1 MSLPSIL
8 NKLKNVNNSNLVSV
22 YIPSA
27 EKVMSFTPLS
37 IKQQKDLIKSSMDG
51 NLAGITFS
59 NIINQIV
66 LDNSVEKYKFLVT
79 DRYPVIV
86 ALRKQSF
93 GGIFTFK
100 DDEKSIDFDL
110 EVILNKE
117 LLLSEPN
124 SVEIVLDK
132 TELKAKVEII
142 SVEDDIKLNNFQIDK
157 LKKSKENEDISET
170 VGSLFIYEIV
180 KFVTKIVI
188 GDDEIDLYSLPIKDR
203 VSVVE
208 SLPVTLNNEILSY
221 IQSLRKSENEYITI
235 NGEVLPLDPRFF
247 SKE

>member
-27 EKVMSFTPLS
+27 GKEMSFTPLS

-79 DRYPVIV
+79 DRFPIII
-86 ALRKQSF
+86 ALRKQAFGEIFSLKDDDKTVSF
-93 GGIFTFK
+93 DLKEVLNKKLIFT
-100 DDEKSIDFDL
+100 
-110 EVILNKE
+110 
-117 LLLSEPN
+117 EPV
-124 SVEIVLDK
+124 SVEILLAK
-132 TELKAKVEII
+132 TDLKAKVEILSI
-142 SVEDDIKLNNFQIDK
+142 EDDIKINNFQIEK
-157 LKKSKENEDISET
+157 LKKNKENEDISET
-170 VGSLFIYEIV
+170 IGSLFIYEIL
-180 KFVTKIVI
+180 KFVTKISI
-188 GDDEIDLYSLPIKDR
+188 GDEDVDLYNTPLKDR
-203 VSVVE
+203 VSIIE

-221 IQSLRKSENEYITI
+221 IQALRKDETDYITI
-235 NGEVLPLDPRFF
+235 NGEVIPIDPRFF

>member
-27 EKVMSFTPLS
+27 GKEMSFTPLS

-51 NLAGITFS
+51 NLAGVTFS

-79 DRYPVIV
+79 DRYPIII
-86 ALRKQSF
+86 ALRKQAFGDSF
-93 GGIFTFK
+93 SLK
-100 DDEKSIDFDL
+100 DGDKSTDFDL
-110 EVILNKE
+110 TVILDRK
-117 LLLSEPN
+117 LQFTDPS
-124 SVEIVLDK
+124 SIEILLDK
-132 TELKAKVEII
+132 TDLLAKVEVI
-142 SVEDDIKLNNFQIDK
+142 SIDDDIKINNYQIDK
-157 LKKSKENEDISET
+157 LKKSKDNEDISET
-170 VGSLFIYEIV
+170 VGSLFIYEIL
-180 KFVTKIVI
+180 KFVTKITI
-188 GDDEIDLYSLPIKDR
+188 GDDDVDMNSLSIKDR
-203 VSVVE
+203 VSVIE
-208 SLPVTLNNEILSY
+208 SLPVTLNNSILSY
-221 IQSLRKSENEYITI
+221 IQALRKDENDYISI